1 MTNASPPSPSSTSV
15 QQRIFVAL
23 WRAIWRYRRRV
34 LVAVALLVLA
44 KLCAVGVPIVLKW
57 IVDGFGTGVADSTRA
72 RVFPA
77 FLLLAYAVLRF
88 GGTLFGELRDMV
100 FSRVSQPTV
109 ASFMAQAFEHLHMLG
124 PRFHASRQTGGL
136 LRDVERGTTGIEF
149 LLGVALFTILPTLV
163 EIGSVLAIMMSRYS
177 GWYLVTIL
185 LTFAAYCTATVLLT
199 RRRVRLQRQMNE
211 FDSLASGRLLDSML
225 NHEAVKVY
233 TSERFEAHRYRD
245 ILRQRIDTAVANQR
259 ALSLLHVS
267 QSGVIA
273 GGVATVMLLAGQDV
287 SRGVLSVGDLVLIN
301 AYIIQVCLP
310 LNALGFMFR
319 EAKDAAINAERLF
332 HLLEQQPDVQD
343 LPNGAP
349 LRVPHGEVHF
359 DHVQFGYEST
369 RPILHDLSLHIPSGH
384 TVAVVGGSGS
394 GKSTLARLL
403 LRFYDPWS
411 GHVSID
417 GQDLRVVT
425 QDSVRRAIGIV
436 PQDTILFN
444 DTIAYNIAYGR
455 EGATMAE
462 VIDAARAAYVHDFIA
477 ALPEGYQTMVGE
489 RGLKLSGGEKQ
500 RIAIARALLKNPPI
514 LIFDEAT
521 SALDTRSERAIQR
534 ELDRLSAQR
543 TTLVIAHRLSTVVDA
558 HEIVVLEKGRIVER
572 GRHTDLLAAGGV
584 YAQLWTLQRQQADLE
599 QAQHRLAQ
607 QPINLVALVVSVL
620 DGLHDAIDA
629 RRITVYSVIRSETPS
644 ITGDPSRLQGIVGD
658 VLSHAVL
665 ASHPGSRVEIVLE
678 RVEGMAQLRVTDTI
692 AVPAAA
698 AAAIPTAPHA
708 ATEVAFD
715 AASPAAGPIAGPAAP
730 SPASAP
736 EPFDVLDPVEATSPL
751 AQEPRPSRA
760 FDTDTMPAEEAP
772 PVATL
777 DPLWIRSVVEQH
789 GGRFAVVPLSHGGG
803 TTYVMDFPIRAVAPR
818 VAAAPGEAD
827 TASGAQHAVPEP
839 TRTAR
844 PAANALAGVYVLI
857 VDDQED
863 AREMLQLLLEDYG
876 AAVTAYGAAEPAMA
890 ALRAAPSA
898 SWPDVLLSDIALGD
912 DVDGYALLREVRTL
926 ETLRDTPL
934 EARLP
939 AIALSGYARAEDRTR
954 ALLAGFQLHL
964 SKPTE
969 SGELVTAILSVI
981 HARHATAQG
990 PRTPLPPP
998 SAQESS

>member
-1 MTNASPPSPSSTSV
+1 MTSASPPPPQVASL
-15 QQRIFVAL
+15 QQRIFAAL
-23 WRAIWRYRRRV
+23 WRAIWRYRKRV
-34 LVAVALLVLA
+34 LAAVALLVLA

-57 IVDGFGTGVADSTRA
+57 IVDGFGDAARV

-109 ASFMAQAFEHLHMLG
+109 AAFMAQAFEHLHQLG

-136 LRDVERGTTGIEF
+136 IRDVERGTTGIEF
-149 LLGVALFTILPTLV
+149 LLGVALFTILPTMV
-163 EIGSVLAIMMSRYS
+163 EIGSVLVIMMSRYS

-211 FDSLASGRLLDSML
+211 FDSLAGNRLLDSML

-233 TSERFEAHRYRD
+233 TSERFEAQRYRD
-245 ILRQRIDTAVANQR
+245 ILRQRIETAVANQR

-287 SRGVLSVGDLVLIN
+287 TRGVLSVGDLVLIN

-332 HLLEQQPDVQD
+332 HLLEQRPDVAD
-343 LPNGAP
+343 LPHGAP
-349 LRVPHGEVHF
+349 LHVTQGDVQF
-359 DHVQFGYEST
+359 DHVDFGYEAT
-369 RPILHDLSLHIPSGH
+369 RPILHDLSLHVPAGR

-403 LRFYDPWS
+403 LRFYDPWA
-411 GHVSID
+411 GRVSID
-417 GQDLRVVT
+417 GQDLRVVS

-462 VIDAARAAYVHDFIA
+462 VIEAARAAYVHDFIA

-500 RIAIARALLKNPPI
+500 RIAIARALLKNPSI

-534 ELDRLSAQR
+534 ELDRLSAHR

-584 YAQLWTLQRQQADLE
+584 YAQLWTLQRQQSDLE

-620 DGLHDAIDA
+620 DGLREAIEA

-665 ASHPGSRVEIVLE
+665 SSHTGSRIEIVLE

-692 AVPAAA
+692 AVPAVAG
-698 AAAIPTAPHA
+698 AAIPTPPRA
-708 ATEVAFD
+708 
-715 AASPAAGPIAGPAAP
+715 PAAMDAMEANSARSNGGLAAAAP
-730 SPASAP
+730 AP
-736 EPFDVLDPVEATSPL
+736 EPFDVLDPAEPPATL
-751 AQEPRPSRA
+751 RQEPSP
-760 FDTDTMPAEEAP
+760 FDTELPDTAQDVVHTPA
-772 PVATL
+772 ATL

-789 GGRFAVVPLSHGGG
+789 GGRFAVVPLPHGEG
-803 TTYVMDFPIRAVAPR
+803 TTYVMDFPIRAVAPL
-818 VAAAPGEAD
+818 AAALGEA
-827 TASGAQHAVPEP
+827 ASATPQ
-839 TRTAR
+839 RQ
-844 PAANALAGVYVLI
+844 PAAADAALAPPDALAGVHVLI

-863 AREMLQLLLEDYG
+863 AREMLQLLLEAYG
-876 AAVTAYGAAEPAMA
+876 ANVTAYGAAKPALA
-890 ALRAAPSA
+890 ALRAAPGN
-898 SWPDVLLSDIALGD
+898 SWPDVLVSDIALGD
-912 DVDGYALLREVRTL
+912 DEDGYALLRAVRML
-926 ETLRDTPL
+926 ESERDMPL
-934 EARLP
+934 DARLP
-939 AIALSGYARAEDRTR
+939 AVALSGYDRPEDRTR

-964 SKPTE
+964 AKPTE
-969 SGELVTAILSVI
+969 RGELVTAIQSVI
-981 HARHATAQG
+981 RVRRAPAHESHVSASFHSAR
-990 PRTPLPPP
+990 
-998 SAQESS
+998 ESP

>member
-1 MTNASPPSPSSTSV
+1 MTSASPPPPSTQDASL
-15 QQRIFVAL
+15 QQRMLIAL
-23 WRAIWRYRRRV
+23 WRAIWRYRKRV
-34 LVAVALLVLA
+34 MAAVALLVLA

-57 IVDGFGTGVADSTRA
+57 IVDGFGEAARA

-109 ASFMAQAFEHLHMLG
+109 AAFMAQAFEHLHQLG

-136 LRDVERGTTGIEF
+136 IRDVERGTTGIEF
-149 LLGVALFTILPTLV
+149 LLGVALFTILPTMV
-163 EIGSVLAIMMSRYS
+163 EIGSVLVIMMSRYS
-177 GWYLVTIL
+177 GWYLVTIG
-185 LTFAAYCTATVLLT
+185 LTFGAYCTATVLLT

-211 FDSLASGRLLDSML
+211 FDSMAGSRLLDSML

-233 TSERFEAHRYRD
+233 TAERFEARRYRD
-245 ILRQRIDTAVANQR
+245 ILRQRIETAVANQR

-332 HLLEQQPDVQD
+332 HLLEQRPDVMD

-349 LRVPHGEVHF
+349 LRVTQGDVQF
-359 DHVQFGYEST
+359 DHVAFGYEAA
-369 RPILHDLSLHIPSGH
+369 RPILHDLSLHIPAGH

-403 LRFYDPWS
+403 LRFYDPWA
-411 GHVSID
+411 GRVSID

-455 EGATMAE
+455 EGATLAE
-462 VIDAARAAYVHDFIA
+462 VMEAARAAYVHDFIA

-500 RIAIARALLKNPPI
+500 RIAIARALLKNPSI

-534 ELDRLSAQR
+534 ELDRLSAHR

-558 HEIVVLEKGRIVER
+558 HEIVVLEQGRIVER
-572 GRHTDLLAAGGV
+572 GRHTDLLAADGV
-584 YAQLWTLQRQQADLE
+584 YAQLWTLQRQQSDLE

-607 QPINLVALVVSVL
+607 QPISLVALVVSVL
-620 DGLHDAIDA
+620 DGLREAIDA

-644 ITGDPSRLQGIVGD
+644 ITGDPSRLQGIVAD

-665 ASHPGSRVEIVLE
+665 ASHPGSRIEIVLE

-692 AVPAAA
+692 AIPAAA
-698 AAAIPTAPHA
+698 DAAIPRAVRPPAEPAPEA
-708 ATEVAFD
+708 VRSAV
-715 AASPAAGPIAGPAAP
+715 GPASSAS
-730 SPASAP
+730 SPG
-736 EPFDVLDPVEATSPL
+736 PFDVLDPVEPL
-751 AQEPRPSRA
+751 TPLPQGPGPGP
-760 FDTDTMPAEEAP
+760 FDAAADEDTVSAPA
-772 PVATL
+772 ATL

-789 GGRFAVVPLSHGGG
+789 GGRFAVVPLPHGDG
-803 TTYVMDFPIRAVAPR
+803 TTYVMDFPIRAVAPLPSGPSG
-818 VAAAPGEAD
+818 VETMPAPRQQ
-827 TASGAQHAVPEP
+827 TALPPSD
-839 TRTAR
+839 
-844 PAANALAGVYVLI
+844 ALAGVHVLI

-863 AREMLQLLLEDYG
+863 AREMLQLLLEAYG
-876 AAVTAYGAAEPAMA
+876 ATVTAYAAAKPALA
-890 ALRAAPSA
+890 ALRAARGN
-898 SWPDVLLSDIALGD
+898 SWPDVLVSDIALGD
-912 DVDGYALLREVRTL
+912 DEDGYALLRAVRLL
-926 ETLRDTPL
+926 ETERDMPL
-934 EARLP
+934 DARLP
-939 AIALSGYARAEDRTR
+939 AVALSGYDRPEDRTR
-954 ALLAGFQLHL
+954 ALLAGFQMHL
-964 SKPTE
+964 AKPTE
-969 SGELVTAILSVI
+969 RGELVTAILSVI
-981 HARHATAQG
+981 RARHAPA
-990 PRTPLPPP
+990 RP
-998 SAQESS
+998 SHASMPSH

>member
-1 MTNASPPSPSSTSV
+1 MTSASPPPPPV
-15 QQRIFVAL
+15 ANLQQRIFAAL

-34 LVAVALLVLA
+34 LAAVALLVLA

-57 IVDGFGTGVADSTRA
+57 IVDGFGDATRA

-109 ASFMAQAFEHLHMLG
+109 ANFMAQAFEHLHQLG

-136 LRDVERGTTGIEF
+136 IRDVERGTTGIEF
-149 LLGVALFTILPTLV
+149 LLGVALFTILPTMV
-163 EIGSVLAIMMSRYS
+163 EIGSVLVIMMSRYS

-211 FDSLASGRLLDSML
+211 FDSLAGNRLLDSML

-233 TSERFEAHRYRD
+233 TSERFEALRYRD
-245 ILRQRIDTAVANQR
+245 ILRQRIETAVANQR

-287 SRGVLSVGDLVLIN
+287 TRGVLSVGDLVLIN

-332 HLLEQQPDVQD
+332 HLLEQRPDVAD

-349 LRVPHGEVHF
+349 LHVTRGDVQF
-359 DHVQFGYEST
+359 DHVDFGYEAT
-369 RPILHDLSLHIPSGH
+369 RPILHDLSLHVPAGR

-403 LRFYDPWS
+403 LRFYDPWA

-417 GQDLRVVT
+417 GQDLRVVS

-462 VIDAARAAYVHDFIA
+462 VIEAARAAYVHDFIA

-500 RIAIARALLKNPPI
+500 RIAIARALLKNPSI

-534 ELDRLSAQR
+534 ELDRLSAHR

-584 YAQLWTLQRQQADLE
+584 YAQLWTLQRQQSDLE

-620 DGLHDAIDA
+620 DGLREAIET

-665 ASHPGSRVEIVLE
+665 ASHTGSRIEIVLE

-692 AVPAAA
+692 AVPAVAG
-698 AAAIPTAPHA
+698 AAIPTPPRA
-708 ATEVAFD
+708 
-715 AASPAAGPIAGPAAP
+715 PAALDAMEANLVRSNGGLAAAAP
-730 SPASAP
+730 AP
-736 EPFDVLDPVEATSPL
+736 EPFDVLDPAEPPATL
-751 AQEPRPSRA
+751 RQEPSP
-760 FDTDTMPAEEAP
+760 FDTELPDTAQDVVHTPA
-772 PVATL
+772 ATL

-789 GGRFAVVPLSHGGG
+789 GGRFAVVPLPHGEG
-803 TTYVMDFPIRAVAPR
+803 TTYVMDFPVRAVAPL
-818 VAAAPGEAD
+818 AAAPGEA
-827 TASGAQHAVPEP
+827 ASATPQRQPVAPDASLP
-839 TRTAR
+839 
-844 PAANALAGVYVLI
+844 PPDALAGVHVLI

-863 AREMLQLLLEDYG
+863 AREMLQLLLEAYG
-876 AAVTAYGAAEPAMA
+876 ASVTAYGAAKPALA
-890 ALRAAPSA
+890 ALRAAPGN
-898 SWPDVLLSDIALGD
+898 SWPDVLVSDIALGD
-912 DVDGYALLREVRTL
+912 DEDGYALLRAVRML
-926 ETLRDTPL
+926 ESERDMPL
-934 EARLP
+934 DARLP
-939 AIALSGYARAEDRTR
+939 AVALSGYDRPEDRTR

-964 SKPTE
+964 AKPTE
-969 SGELVTAILSVI
+969 RGELVTAIQSVI
-981 HARHATAQG
+981 RVRRAPAHASHALA
-990 PRTPLPPP
+990 PSP
-998 SAQESS
+998 SAQESP

>member
-1 MTNASPPSPSSTSV
+1 MTSASPPPPQTASL
-15 QQRIFVAL
+15 QQRIFAAL
-23 WRAIWRYRRRV
+23 WRSIWRYRRRV
-34 LVAVALLVLA
+34 LAAVALLVLA

-57 IVDGFGTGVADSTRA
+57 IVDGFGDATRA

-109 ASFMAQAFEHLHMLG
+109 ASFMAQAFEHLHQLG

-136 LRDVERGTTGIEF
+136 IRDVERGTTGIEF

-163 EIGSVLAIMMSRYS
+163 EIGSVLIIMMSRYS

-211 FDSLASGRLLDSML
+211 FDSMAGSRLLDSML

-233 TSERFEAHRYRD
+233 TSERFEARRYRD
-245 ILRQRIDTAVANQR
+245 ILRKRIDTAVANQR

-287 SRGVLSVGDLVLIN
+287 TRGVLSVGDLVLIN

-332 HLLEQQPDVQD
+332 HLLDQRPDVAD
-343 LPNGAP
+343 MPHGAP
-349 LRVPHGEVHF
+349 LRVTHGDVHF
-359 DHVQFGYEST
+359 DHVEFGYEAA
-369 RPILHDLSLHIPSGH
+369 RPILHDLSLHIPAGR

-411 GHVSID
+411 GRVSID

-425 QDSVRRAIGIV
+425 QESVRRAIGIV

-462 VIDAARAAYVHDFIA
+462 VMEAARAAYVHDFIA

-500 RIAIARALLKNPPI
+500 RIAIARALLKNPSI

-534 ELDRLSAQR
+534 ELDRLSAHR

-584 YAQLWTLQRQQADLE
+584 YAQLWTLQRQQSDLE

-620 DGLHDAIDA
+620 DGLREAIDA

-658 VLSHAVL
+658 VLAHAVL
-665 ASHPGSRVEIVLE
+665 ASQPGSRVEIVLE
-678 RVEGMAQLRVTDTI
+678 RVEAMAQLRVTDTI
-692 AVPAAA
+692 PVPAAGQ
-698 AAAIPTAPHA
+698 AAIPTAPQP
-708 ATEVAFD
+708 E
-715 AASPAAGPIAGPAAP
+715 PAEEAAP
-730 SPASAP
+730 ETARTTVGPVAAAPTP
-736 EPFDVLDPVEATSPL
+736 EPFDMLDPVEPL
-751 AQEPRPSRA
+751 TPSRQPA
-760 FDTDTMPAEEAP
+760 SPFDMQADEDATPTPT
-772 PVATL
+772 ATL

-789 GGRFAVVPLSHGGG
+789 GGRFAVVPLAHGGG
-803 TTYVMDFPIRAVAPR
+803 TTYVMDFPIRAVAPL
-818 VAAAPGEAD
+818 AAPPDETGITPGLERP
-827 TASGAQHAVPEP
+827 PEP
-839 TRTAR
+839 AR
-844 PAANALAGVYVLI
+844 APLPSADALAGVHVLI
-857 VDDQED
+857 VDDEED

-876 AAVTAYGAAEPAMA
+876 ATVTAYGGAKPALA
-890 ALRAAPSA
+890 ALRAAPSS
-898 SWPDVLLSDIALGD
+898 SWPDVLVSDIALGD
-912 DVDGYALLREVRTL
+912 DADGYTLLREVRLL
-926 ETLRDTPL
+926 ETQRDMPL
-934 EARLP
+934 DARLP
-939 AIALSGYARAEDRTR
+939 AVALSGYARPEDRTR

-964 SKPTE
+964 AKPTE
-969 SGELVTAILSVI
+969 RGELITAILSVVRARRAPAHVA
-981 HARHATAQG
+981 HAPVSSQ
-990 PRTPLPPP
+990 RT
-998 SAQESS
+998 QESS

>member
-1 MTNASPPSPSSTSV
+1 V
-15 QQRIFVAL
+15 GAL
-23 WRAIWRYRRRV
+23 WRAIWRYRKRV
-34 LVAVALLVLA
+34 LVAVGLLVLA

-57 IVDGFGTGVADSTRA
+57 IVDGFGGATRA

-109 ASFMAQAFEHLHMLG
+109 AGFMAQAFEHLHQLG

-136 LRDVERGTTGIEF
+136 IRDVERGTTGIEF
-149 LLGVALFTILPTLV
+149 LLGVALFTILPTMV
-163 EIGSVLAIMMSRYS
+163 EIGSVLIIMMSRYS

-211 FDSLASGRLLDSML
+211 FDSLAGSRLLDSML
-225 NHEAVKVY
+225 NHDAVKVY

-245 ILRQRIDTAVANQR
+245 ILRQRIETAVANQR

-287 SRGVLSVGDLVLIN
+287 TRGVLSVGDLVLIN

-332 HLLEQQPDVQD
+332 QLLEQRADVVD

-349 LRVPHGEVHF
+349 LRVTQGEVQF
-359 DHVQFGYEST
+359 DHVDFGYENT
-369 RPILHDLSLHIPSGH
+369 RPILHELSLHIPAGH

-403 LRFYDPWS
+403 LRFYDPWA
-411 GHVSID
+411 GRVSID

-462 VIDAARAAYVHDFIA
+462 VIEAARAAYVHDFIA

-500 RIAIARALLKNPPI
+500 RIAIARALLKNPSI

-534 ELDRLSAQR
+534 ELDRLSAHR

-572 GRHTDLLAAGGV
+572 GRHTDLLATNGV
-584 YAQLWTLQRQQADLE
+584 YAQLWTLQRQQSDLE

-620 DGLHDAIDA
+620 DGLREGIDA

-665 ASHPGSRVEIVLE
+665 ASHPGSRIEIVLE

-692 AVPAAA
+692 AIPAAA
-698 AAAIPTAPHA
+698 AAAIPTASHTPA
-708 ATEVAFD
+708 EMEPD
-715 AASPAAGPIAGPAAP
+715 AALSAFGPSATPPAPA
-730 SPASAP
+730 
-736 EPFDVLDPVEATSPL
+736 PFDVLDPVEPL
-751 AQEPRPSRA
+751 APLRQEPRA
-760 FDTDTMPAEEAP
+760 FDPVLAATAQDTAATPA
-772 PVATL
+772 ATL

-789 GGRFAVVPLSHGGG
+789 GGRFAVVPLPHGEG
-803 TTYVMDFPIRAVAPR
+803 TTYVMDFPIRAVAPL
-818 VAAAPGEAD
+818 AAAPGEAMPIAAPLAPRGER
-827 TASGAQHAVPEP
+827 TALPPPDALSGAH
-839 TRTAR
+839 
-844 PAANALAGVYVLI
+844 VLI

-863 AREMLQLLLEDYG
+863 ACEMLQLLLEDYG
-876 AAVTAYGAAEPAMA
+876 ATVTAYGTAKATLA
-890 ALRAAPSA
+890 ALRAAPGN
-898 SWPDVLLSDIALGD
+898 SWPDVLVSDIALGD
-912 DVDGYALLREVRTL
+912 DEDGYALLRNVRLL
-926 ETLRDTPL
+926 ESERDMPL
-934 EARLP
+934 DARLP
-939 AIALSGYARAEDRTR
+939 AVALSGYDRPEDRTR

-964 SKPTE
+964 AKPTE
-969 SGELVTAILSVI
+969 HGELVTAILSVI
-981 HARHATAQG
+981 RARRAPAHESHASVSFQ
-990 PRTPLPPP
+990 
-998 SAQESS
+998 SAQESP

>member
-1 MTNASPPSPSSTSV
+1 MTNASPPPQSGASL
-15 QQRIFVAL
+15 QQRIFGAL

-34 LVAVALLVLA
+34 LGAVALLVLA

-57 IVDGFGTGVADSTRA
+57 IVDGFGDAAKV

-109 ASFMAQAFEHLHMLG
+109 AAFMAQAFEHLHQLG
-124 PRFHASRQTGGL
+124 PRFHAGRQTGGL
-136 LRDVERGTTGIEF
+136 IRDVERGTTGIEF
-149 LLGVALFTILPTLV
+149 LLGVALFTILPTMV
-163 EIGSVLAIMMSRYS
+163 EIGSVLVIMMSRYS
-177 GWYLVTIL
+177 GWYLVTIA

-211 FDSLASGRLLDSML
+211 FDSMAGSRLLDSML

-233 TSERFEAHRYRD
+233 TSERFEARRYRD
-245 ILRQRIDTAVANQR
+245 ILRRRIDTAVANQR

-267 QSGVIA
+267 QSGMIA

-287 SRGVLSVGDLVLIN
+287 TRGALTVGDLVLIN

-332 HLLEQQPDVQD
+332 HLLEQQPDVVD
-343 LPNGAP
+343 LTNGAP
-349 LRVPHGEVHF
+349 LRVTHGEVQF
-359 DHVQFGYEST
+359 DHVEFGYEAT
-369 RPILHDLSLHIPSGH
+369 RPILHDLSLHIPAGH

-403 LRFYDPWS
+403 LRFYDPLA
-411 GHVSID
+411 GRVSID

-462 VIDAARAAYVHDFIA
+462 VMDAARAAYVHDFIA

-500 RIAIARALLKNPPI
+500 RIAIARALLKNPSI

-534 ELDRLSAQR
+534 ELDRLSAHR

-584 YAQLWTLQRQQADLE
+584 YAQLWTLQRQQSDLE

-620 DGLHDAIDA
+620 DGLREAIEA

-665 ASHPGSRVEIVLE
+665 GSHPGSRIEIVLE

-692 AVPAAA
+692 AAPALGE
-698 AAAIPTAPHA
+698 AAIPTASRA
-708 ATEVAFD
+708 VDEAEADTVL
-715 AASPAAGPIAGPAAP
+715 STVGPAAAA
-730 SPASAP
+730 PAP
-736 EPFDVLDPVEATSPL
+736 VPFDMLDPVEPVTAL
-751 AQEPRPSRA
+751 RQEPRP
-760 FDTDTMPAEEAP
+760 FDTVSADERDALPSPTP
-772 PVATL
+772 TL

-789 GGRFAVVPLSHGGG
+789 GGRFAVVPLAHGGG
-803 TTYVMDFPIRAVAPR
+803 TTYVMDFPIRAVAPLPSPLT
-818 VAAAPGEAD
+818 APTAPSASTTAD
-827 TASGAQHAVPEP
+827 TATPSHAPEP
-839 TRTAR
+839 AR
-844 PAANALAGVYVLI
+844 APLPSADALSGVHVLI

-863 AREMLQLLLEDYG
+863 ARDILQLLLEDYG
-876 AAVTAYGAAEPAMA
+876 ATVTAYGAAQPALA
-890 ALRAAPSA
+890 ALRAAPSK

-912 DVDGYALLREVRTL
+912 DEDGYTLLREVREL
-926 ETLRDTPL
+926 ETQRDTPL
-934 EARLP
+934 DARLP
-939 AIALSGYARAEDRTR
+939 AIALSGYARPEDRTR

-964 SKPTE
+964 AKPTE
-969 SGELVTAILSVI
+969 QGELVTAILSVI
-981 HARHATAQG
+981 HAHHARRSPAHVSHA
-990 PRTPLPPP
+990 PEFPH
-998 SAQESS
+998 SAQESP

>member
-1 MTNASPPSPSSTSV
+1 MG
-15 QQRIFVAL
+15 AL
-23 WRAIWRYRRRV
+23 WRAIWRYRKRV
-34 LVAVALLVLA
+34 LMAVGLLVLA
-44 KLCAVGVPIVLKW
+44 KLCAVGVPIMLKW
-57 IVDGFGTGVADSTRA
+57 IVDGFGDASRA

-109 ASFMAQAFEHLHMLG
+109 AAFMAQAFEHLHQLG

-136 LRDVERGTTGIEF
+136 IRDVERGTTGIEF
-149 LLGVALFTILPTLV
+149 LLGVALFTILPTMV
-163 EIGSVLAIMMSRYS
+163 EIGSVLVIMMSRYS

-185 LTFAAYCTATVLLT
+185 LTFTAYCTATVLLT

-211 FDSLASGRLLDSML
+211 FDSMAGSRLLDSML

-245 ILRQRIDTAVANQR
+245 ILRQRIETAVANQR

-287 SRGVLSVGDLVLIN
+287 TRGVLSVGDLVLIN

-332 HLLEQQPDVQD
+332 HLLEQRADVVD

-349 LRVPHGEVHF
+349 LRATHGEVQF
-359 DHVQFGYEST
+359 DHVEFGYEQT
-369 RPILHDLSLHIPSGH
+369 RPILHDLSLHIPAGH

-403 LRFYDPWS
+403 LRFYDPWA
-411 GHVSID
+411 GRVSID

-462 VIDAARAAYVHDFIA
+462 VIEAARAAYVHDFIA

-500 RIAIARALLKNPPI
+500 RIAIARALLKNPSI

-534 ELDRLSAQR
+534 ELDRLSAHR

-584 YAQLWTLQRQQADLE
+584 YAQLWTLQRQQSDLE

-620 DGLHDAIDA
+620 DGLREAIEA

-658 VLSHAVL
+658 VLCHAVL
-665 ASHPGSRVEIVLE
+665 ASHPGSRIEIVLE

-692 AVPAAA
+692 AIPAATAAAIPSAARMPADMAPDTVLSAVGPAAA
-698 AAAIPTAPHA
+698 AP
-708 ATEVAFD
+708 
-715 AASPAAGPIAGPAAP
+715 
-730 SPASAP
+730 AP
-736 EPFDVLDPVEATSPL
+736 EPFDMLDPAEPL
-751 AQEPRPSRA
+751 APLQQAPRP
-760 FDTDTMPAEEAP
+760 FDTALADTVQDAAQDTAP
-772 PVATL
+772 TATL
-777 DPLWIRSVVEQH
+777 DPLWIRSIVEQH
-789 GGRFAVVPLSHGGG
+789 GGRFAVVPLPHGEG
-803 TTYVMDFPIRAVAPR
+803 TTYVMDFPIRAVAPL
-818 VAAAPGEAD
+818 AAARGEA
-827 TASGAQHAVPEP
+827 ASATPQPAPGAE
-839 TRTAR
+839 RTAL
-844 PAANALAGVYVLI
+844 PPSDALSGVHVLI
-857 VDDQED
+857 VDDQDD

-876 AAVTAYGAAEPAMA
+876 ATVTAYAAAKPTLA
-890 ALRAAPSA
+890 ALRAAPGN
-898 SWPDVLLSDIALGD
+898 SWPDALVSDIALGD
-912 DVDGYALLREVRTL
+912 DDDGYALLREVRML
-926 ETLRDTPL
+926 ETERDMPL
-934 EARLP
+934 DARLP
-939 AIALSGYARAEDRTR
+939 AIALSGYDRPEDRTR

-964 SKPTE
+964 AKPTE
-969 SGELVTAILSVI
+969 RGELVTAILSVI
-981 HARHATAQG
+981 RARRAPARESHASLSFQ
-990 PRTPLPPP
+990 
-998 SAQESS
+998 SAQESP

>member
-1 MTNASPPSPSSTSV
+1 MTNASPPPQPGASL
-15 QQRIFVAL
+15 QQRIFGAL

-34 LVAVALLVLA
+34 LGAVALLVLA

-57 IVDGFGTGVADSTRA
+57 IVDGFGDAAKV

-109 ASFMAQAFEHLHMLG
+109 AAFMAQAFEHLHQLG

-136 LRDVERGTTGIEF
+136 IRDVERGTTGIEF
-149 LLGVALFTILPTLV
+149 LLGVALFTILPTMV
-163 EIGSVLAIMMSRYS
+163 EIGSVLVIMMSRYS
-177 GWYLVTIL
+177 GWYLVTIA

-211 FDSLASGRLLDSML
+211 FDSMAGSRLLDSML

-233 TSERFEAHRYRD
+233 TGERFEARRYRD
-245 ILRQRIDTAVANQR
+245 ILRKRIDTAVANQR

-287 SRGVLSVGDLVLIN
+287 TRGVLTVGDLVLIN

-332 HLLEQQPDVQD
+332 HLLEQQPDVVD
-343 LPNGAP
+343 LTNGAP
-349 LRVPHGEVHF
+349 LRVTHGEVHF
-359 DHVQFGYEST
+359 DHVEFGYETT
-369 RPILHDLSLHIPSGH
+369 RPILHDLSLHIPAGH

-403 LRFYDPWS
+403 LRFYDPWA
-411 GHVSID
+411 GRVSID

-462 VIDAARAAYVHDFIA
+462 VMDAARAAYVHDFIA

-500 RIAIARALLKNPPI
+500 RIAIARALLKNPSI

-534 ELDRLSAQR
+534 ELDRLSAHR

-572 GRHTDLLAAGGV
+572 GRHVDLLAADGV
-584 YAQLWTLQRQQADLE
+584 YAQLWTLQRQQSDLE

-620 DGLHDAIDA
+620 DGLREAIEA

-644 ITGDPSRLQGIVGD
+644 ITGDPSRLQGIVSD

-665 ASHPGSRVEIVLE
+665 GSHPGSRIEIVLE

-692 AVPAAA
+692 ATPALGD
-698 AAAIPTAPHA
+698 AAIPTATRTA
-708 ATEVAFD
+708 ADVETDTVL
-715 AASPAAGPIAGPAAP
+715 STVGPAAAA
-730 SPASAP
+730 PAP
-736 EPFDVLDPVEATSPL
+736 VPFDMLDPVEPVTAL
-751 AQEPRPSRA
+751 RQEPRP
-760 FDTDTMPAEEAP
+760 FDTTSADERDTP
-772 PVATL
+772 PSPTPTL

-789 GGRFAVVPLSHGGG
+789 GGRFAVVPLAHGGG
-803 TTYVMDFPIRAVAPR
+803 TTYVMDFPIRAVAPLP
-818 VAAAPGEAD
+818 VLPATAGTAD
-827 TASGAQHAVPEP
+827 TATPSQPPEP
-839 TRTAR
+839 TRT
-844 PAANALAGVYVLI
+844 PMPSTDALSGVHVLI

-863 AREMLQLLLEDYG
+863 ARDILQLLLEDYG
-876 AAVTAYGAAEPAMA
+876 AIVTAYGAARPAMA
-890 ALRAAPSA
+890 ALRAAPSK
-898 SWPDVLLSDIALGD
+898 SWPDVLVSDIALGD
-912 DVDGYALLREVRTL
+912 DEDGYALLREVREL
-926 ETLRDTPL
+926 ETQRDTPL

-939 AIALSGYARAEDRTR
+939 AIALSGYDRPEDRTR

-964 SKPTE
+964 AKPTE
-969 SGELVTAILSVI
+969 QGELVTAILSVI
-981 HARHATAQG
+981 HAHPARRASAHVSHA
-990 PRTPLPPP
+990 PESPH
-998 SAQESS
+998 SA